1 MKAVERKSDLN
12 KRNSQDKNKHYSLN
26 KTIKVDS
33 GSGRLMT
40 GITSAFLL
48 YMLVIYP
55 LALHDHYFDITYTK
69 YTVFKVGVI
78 LFAVIWAMGLVI
90 VLTGINAGGM
100 KGRHAGGNVKVGTMD
115 KLKAVICDGVYG
127 TDICM
132 VLFFISGVMSFIMAE
147 DKKNAFT
154 GAQGRYC
161 GLAFMILIFIMYIIV
176 SARVSNME
184 KMWSLISMV
193 FVLVSS
199 VTFII
204 AILQNIG
211 FDPFKLL
218 DGINRKQRN
227 IYVSTFG
234 NIDIFG
240 SFICIALP
248 LFMGLYVTEKSN
260 IKRIVYGI
268 GVFAGFMAFIPANA
282 DVVFAGVGAAII
294 AVLFATVYMERVDRL
309 FELVMLGSG
318 GYLGMV
324 LLRML
329 VGTNGAKITGF
340 NRLAEHPALLVIIF
354 AVVLFIRLII
364 QVYINRNKTE
374 IYINENKSEVYINK
388 QKNGTGIKLIIA
400 LAVVIISVIAVIIY
414 GRKNN
419 LAMFDFND
427 KWGSYRGY
435 IWRRVTGLYGEL
447 PFVQKI
453 FGHGNESI
461 RSLMD
466 DRFYDEMLQV
476 TGTVYDNAHN
486 EYLQYLVTQGLL
498 GMLSYVGVV
507 GTAVITGVKK
517 IKKSP
522 YILGLLLAVISYGVQ
537 AIFNVN
543 QCITTP
549 YMFLMTAMLIGI
561 CRRATEE

>member
-12 KRNSQDKNKHYSLN
+12 KRNSQDKNKHYSVN

-282 DVVFAGVGAAII
+282 DVVFAGVGAAVI

-354 AVVLFIRLII
+354 AVGLFIRLII
-364 QVYINRNKTE
+364 RVYINRNKTE

-400 LAVVIISVIAVIIY
+400 LAVVLISGIAVIIY
-414 GRKNN
+414 GIKNN

-486 EYLQYLVTQGLL
+486 EYLQYLVTQGLF
-498 GMLSYVGVV
+498 GMLSYGGVV
-507 GTAVITGVKK
+507 VTAVIAGVKK

-522 YILGLLLAVISYGVQ
+522 YILGLLLAVVSYGVQ

-549 YMFLMTAMLIGI
+549 YMFIMTAMLIGM
-561 CRRATEE
+561 CRRASEE

>member
-90 VLTGINAGGM
+90 VLTGINAGDM

-193 FVLVSS
+193 FVMVSS

-211 FDPFKLL
+211 FDSFKLL

-507 GTAVITGVKK
+507 VTAAIAGVKK

-522 YILGLLLAVISYGVQ
+522 YILGLLLAVVSYGVQ

-549 YMFLMTAMLIGI
+549 YMFLMTAMLIGT
-561 CRRATEE
+561 CRRVSEE

>member
-12 KRNSQDKNKHYSLN
+12 KRNSQDKNKHYSVN

-40 GITSAFLL
+40 GITSVFLL

-90 VLTGINAGGM
+90 VLAGINAGGM
-100 KGRHAGGNVKVGTMD
+100 KGRHAGGNAKVGTMD

-400 LAVVIISVIAVIIY
+400 LAVVLISVIAVIIY

-507 GTAVITGVKK
+507 VTAAIAGVKK

-522 YILGLLLAVISYGVQ
+522 YILGLLLAVVSYGVQ

-549 YMFLMTAMLIGI
+549 YMFLMTAMLIGV
-561 CRRATEE
+561 CRRASEE

>member
-282 DVVFAGVGAAII
+282 DVVFAGVGAAVIT
-294 AVLFATVYMERVDRL
+294 VLFATVYMERVDRL

-324 LLRML
+324 LLRKL

-340 NRLAEHPALLVIIF
+340 NRLSEHLALLVIIF
-354 AVVLFIRLII
+354 AVALFIRLII
-364 QVYINRNKTE
+364 QVYINRNKDE
-374 IYINENKSEVYINK
+374 IYINKNKSEVYINK
-388 QKNGTGIKLIIA
+388 QKDRTGIKLIIV
-400 LAVVIISVIAVIIY
+400 LAVVLISGIAVIIY

-466 DRFYDEMLQV
+466 ERFYDEMLQV

-486 EYLQYLVTQGLL
+486 EYLQYLVTQGLF
-498 GMLSYVGVV
+498 GMLSYGGVV
-507 GTAVITGVKK
+507 VTAVIAGVKK

-522 YILGLLLAVISYGVQ
+522 YILGLLLAVVSYGVQ

-549 YMFLMTAMLIGI
+549 YMFIMTAMLIGM
-561 CRRATEE
+561 CRRASEE

>member
-12 KRNSQDKNKHYSLN
+12 KRNSQDKNKHYSVN

-324 LLRML
+324 LLRKL

-340 NRLAEHPALLVIIF
+340 NRLSEHPALLVIIF
-354 AVVLFIRLII
+354 AVALFIRVII
-364 QVYINRNKTE
+364 QVYINENKDE
-374 IYINENKSEVYINK
+374 IYINKNKSEVYINK
-388 QKNGTGIKLIIA
+388 QKDRTGIKLIIV
-400 LAVVIISVIAVIIY
+400 LAVVLISGIAVIIY
-414 GRKNN
+414 GIKNN
-419 LAMFDFND
+419 IAMFDFND

-486 EYLQYLVTQGLL
+486 EYLQYLVTQGLF
-498 GMLSYVGVV
+498 GMLSYGGVV
-507 GTAVITGVKK
+507 VTAVIAGVKK

-522 YILGLLLAVISYGVQ
+522 YILGLLLAVVSYGVQ

-549 YMFLMTAMLIGI
+549 YMFIMTAMLIGM
-561 CRRATEE
+561 CRRASEE

>member
-12 KRNSQDKNKHYSLN
+12 KRNSQDKNKHYSVN

-100 KGRHAGGNVKVGTMD
+100 KGRHAGGNAKVGTMD

-193 FVLVSS
+193 FVLFSS

-268 GVFAGFMAFIPANA
+268 GVFAGFMTFIPANA
-282 DVVFAGVGAAII
+282 DVVFAGVGAAVI

-354 AVVLFIRLII
+354 AVGLFIRLII

-374 IYINENKSEVYINK
+374 IYINENKGEVYINK

-400 LAVVIISVIAVIIY
+400 LAVVIISGIAVIIY

-486 EYLQYLVTQGLL
+486 EYLQYLVTQGLF
-498 GMLSYVGVV
+498 GMLSYGGVV
-507 GTAVITGVKK
+507 VTAVIAGVKK

-549 YMFLMTAMLIGI
+549 YMFLMTAMLIGV
-561 CRRATEE
+561 CRRASEE

>member
-12 KRNSQDKNKHYSLN
+12 KRNSQDKNKHYSVN

-69 YTVFKVGVI
+69 YTVFKVGMI

-282 DVVFAGVGAAII
+282 DVVFAGVGAAVIT
-294 AVLFATVYMERVDRL
+294 VLFATVYMERVDRL

-364 QVYINRNKTE
+364 QVYINKNKT
-374 IYINENKSEVYINK
+374 EVYINK

-400 LAVVIISVIAVIIY
+400 LAVVLISGIAVIIY

-507 GTAVITGVKK
+507 VAAAIAGVKK

-522 YILGLLLAVISYGVQ
+522 YILGLLLAVVSYGVQ

-549 YMFLMTAMLIGI
+549 YMFLMTAMLIGT
-561 CRRATEE
+561 CRRASEE

>member
-268 GVFAGFMAFIPANA
+268 GVFAGFMTFIPANA
-282 DVVFAGVGAAII
+282 DVVFAGVGAAVI

-400 LAVVIISVIAVIIY
+400 LAVVLISGIAVIIY

-486 EYLQYLVTQGLL
+486 EYLQYLVTQGLF
-498 GMLSYVGVV
+498 GMLSYGGVV
-507 GTAVITGVKK
+507 VTAVIAGVKK

-549 YMFLMTAMLIGI
+549 YMFLMTAMLICV
-561 CRRATEE
+561 CRRASEE

>member
-147 DKKNAFT
+147 DNKNAFT

-324 LLRML
+324 LLRKL

-340 NRLAEHPALLVIIF
+340 NRLSEHLALLVIIF
-354 AVVLFIRLII
+354 AVALFIRLII
-364 QVYINRNKTE
+364 QVYINRNKDE
-374 IYINENKSEVYINK
+374 IYINKNKSEVYINK
-388 QKNGTGIKLIIA
+388 QKDRTGIKLIIV
-400 LAVVIISVIAVIIY
+400 LAVVLISGIAVIIY

-466 DRFYDEMLQV
+466 ERFYDEMLQV

-549 YMFLMTAMLIGI
+549 YMFLMTAMLIGM

>member
-176 SARVSNME
+176 SAKVSNME

-364 QVYINRNKTE
+364 QVYINKNKT
-374 IYINENKSEVYINK
+374 EVYINK

-400 LAVVIISVIAVIIY
+400 LAVVLISGIAVIIY

-466 DRFYDEMLQV
+466 DWFYDEMLQV

-507 GTAVITGVKK
+507 VTAAIAGVKK

-522 YILGLLLAVISYGVQ
+522 YILGLLLAVVSYGVQ

-549 YMFLMTAMLIGI
+549 YMFLMTAMLIGT
-561 CRRATEE
+561 CRRASEE

>member
-90 VLTGINAGGM
+90 VFTGINAGDM
-100 KGRHAGGNVKVGTMD
+100 KGRHAGGNAKVGTMD

-324 LLRML
+324 LLRKL

-340 NRLAEHPALLVIIF
+340 NRLSEHPALLVIIF
-354 AVVLFIRLII
+354 AVALFIRLII

-374 IYINENKSEVYINK
+374 IYINENKGEVYINK

-400 LAVVIISVIAVIIY
+400 LAVVLISGIAVIIY

-466 DRFYDEMLQV
+466 ERFYDEMLQV

-507 GTAVITGVKK
+507 VTAAIAGVKK

-522 YILGLLLAVISYGVQ
+522 YILGLLLAVISYAIQ

-549 YMFLMTAMLIGI
+549 YMFLMTAMLIGV
-561 CRRATEE
+561 CRRASEE

>member
-12 KRNSQDKNKHYSLN
+12 KRNSQDKNKHYSVN

-132 VLFFISGVMSFIMAE
+132 VLFFVSGVMSFIMAE

-364 QVYINRNKTE
+364 QVYINKNKTE

-400 LAVVIISVIAVIIY
+400 LAVVLISGIAVIIY

-466 DRFYDEMLQV
+466 DRFYDEMLQI
-476 TGTVYDNAHN
+476 TGTEYDNAHN
-486 EYLQYLVTQGLL
+486 EYLQYLVTQGLF
-498 GMLSYVGVV
+498 GMLSYGGVV
-507 GTAVITGVKK
+507 VTAAIAGVKK

-549 YMFLMTAMLIGI
+549 YMFLMTAMLICV
-561 CRRATEE
+561 CRRASEE

>member
-12 KRNSQDKNKHYSLN
+12 KRNSQDKNKHYSVN

-90 VLTGINAGGM
+90 VLTGINAGDM
-100 KGRHAGGNVKVGTMD
+100 KGRHAGGNAKVGTMD

-340 NRLAEHPALLVIIF
+340 NRLAEHPALLVVIF

-400 LAVVIISVIAVIIY
+400 LAVVLISVIAVIIY

-507 GTAVITGVKK
+507 VTAAIAGVKK

-522 YILGLLLAVISYGVQ
+522 YILGLLLAVVSYGVQ

-549 YMFLMTAMLIGI
+549 YMFLMTAMLIGT
-561 CRRATEE
+561 CRRASEE

>member
-90 VLTGINAGGM
+90 VLTGINAGDM

-282 DVVFAGVGAAII
+282 DVVFAGVGATII

-400 LAVVIISVIAVIIY
+400 LAVVLISGIAVIIY

-549 YMFLMTAMLIGI
+549 YMFLMTAMLIGM

>member
-1 MKAVERKSDLN
+1 MKAAEKKSNLN
-12 KRNSQDKNKHYSLN
+12 KRNSQDKNKHYSVN

-78 LFAVIWAMGLVI
+78 LFAIIWSMGFMI

-100 KGRHAGGNVKVGTMD
+100 KGRRAGGNVNVGTMD
-115 KLKAVICDGVYG
+115 KLKAVICDRLCG

-132 VLFFISGVMSFIMAE
+132 TLFFLSGVMSFIMAE

-176 SARVSNME
+176 SARVSDTE
-184 KMWSLISMV
+184 KMWALISMV
-193 FVLVSS
+193 LVPVASITFV
-199 VTFII
+199 I

-260 IKRIVYGI
+260 IRRMVYGI
-268 GVFAGFMAFIPANA
+268 GVFTGFMAFIPANA
-282 DVVFAGVGAAII
+282 DVVFAGVGAAVI
-294 AVLFATVYMERVDRL
+294 AVLFATVYMERVERL

-324 LLRML
+324 LLRKL

-340 NRLAEHPALLVIIF
+340 NRLSEHPVLLVIIF
-354 AVVLFIRLII
+354 AVALFIRII
-364 QVYINRNKTE
+364 MQVC
-374 IYINENKSEVYINK
+374 INK
-388 QKNGTGIKLIIA
+388 QKGGTGIKLIIA
-400 LAVVIISVIAVIIY
+400 LAVVLISGIAVIVY

-466 DRFYDEMLQV
+466 DRFYDEMIQV

-486 EYLQYLVTQGLL
+486 EYLQYLVTQGLF
-498 GMLSYVGVV
+498 GMLSYGGVV
-507 GTAVITGVKK
+507 VTAVIAGVKK

-522 YILGLLLAVISYGVQ
+522 YILGLLLAVVSYAIQ

-549 YMFLMTAMLIGI
+549 YMFLMTAMLIGM

>member
-12 KRNSQDKNKHYSLN
+12 KRNSQDKNKHYSVN

-69 YTVFKVGVI
+69 YTVFKVGMI

-282 DVVFAGVGAAII
+282 DVVFAGVGATII

-400 LAVVIISVIAVIIY
+400 LAVVLISGIAVIIY

-476 TGTVYDNAHN
+476 TGTVYDNAHK

-549 YMFLMTAMLIGI
+549 YMFLMTAMLIGM

>member
-211 FDPFKLL
+211 FDSFKLL

-282 DVVFAGVGAAII
+282 DVVFAGVGAAVIT
-294 AVLFATVYMERVDRL
+294 VLFATVYMERVDRL

-324 LLRML
+324 LLRKL

-340 NRLAEHPALLVIIF
+340 NRLSEHLALLVIIF
-354 AVVLFIRLII
+354 AVALFIRLII
-364 QVYINRNKTE
+364 QVYINRNKDE
-374 IYINENKSEVYINK
+374 IYINKNKSEVYINK
-388 QKNGTGIKLIIA
+388 QKDRTGIKLIIV
-400 LAVVIISVIAVIIY
+400 LAVVLISGIAVIIY

-466 DRFYDEMLQV
+466 ERFYDEMLQV

-486 EYLQYLVTQGLL
+486 EYLQYLVTQGLF
-498 GMLSYVGVV
+498 GMLSYGGVV
-507 GTAVITGVKK
+507 VTAVIAGVKK

-522 YILGLLLAVISYGVQ
+522 YILGLLLAVVSYGVQ

-549 YMFLMTAMLIGI
+549 YMFIMTAMLIGM
-561 CRRATEE
+561 CRRASEE

>member
-12 KRNSQDKNKHYSLN
+12 KRNSQDKNKHYSVN

-132 VLFFISGVMSFIMAE
+132 VLFFVSGVMSFIMAE

-324 LLRML
+324 LLR
-329 VGTNGAKITGF
+329 TNGAKITGF

-364 QVYINRNKTE
+364 QVYINKNKTE

-400 LAVVIISVIAVIIY
+400 LAVVLISGIAVIIY

-466 DRFYDEMLQV
+466 DRFYDEMLQI

-486 EYLQYLVTQGLL
+486 EYLQYLVTQGLF
-498 GMLSYVGVV
+498 GMLSYGGVV
-507 GTAVITGVKK
+507 VTAAIAGVKK

-549 YMFLMTAMLIGI
+549 YMFLMTAMLICV
-561 CRRATEE
+561 CRRASEE

>member
-90 VLTGINAGGM
+90 VLTGINAGDM

-176 SARVSNME
+176 SARVSNMK

-282 DVVFAGVGAAII
+282 DVVFAGVGATII

-400 LAVVIISVIAVIIY
+400 LAVVLISGIAVIIY

-549 YMFLMTAMLIGI
+549 YMFLMTAMLIGM

>member
-12 KRNSQDKNKHYSLN
+12 KRNSQDKNKHYSVN

-309 FELVMLGSG
+309 FELVMFGSG

-324 LLRML
+324 LLRKL

-340 NRLAEHPALLVIIF
+340 NRLSEHPALLVIIF
-354 AVVLFIRLII
+354 AVALFIRLII
-364 QVYINRNKTE
+364 QVYINRNKDE
-374 IYINENKSEVYINK
+374 IYINKNKSEVYINK
-388 QKNGTGIKLIIA
+388 QKDRTGIKLIII
-400 LAVVIISVIAVIIY
+400 LAVVLISGIAVIIY

-466 DRFYDEMLQV
+466 ERFYDEMLQV

-486 EYLQYLVTQGLL
+486 EYLQYLVTQGLF
-498 GMLSYVGVV
+498 GMLSYGGVV
-507 GTAVITGVKK
+507 VTAVIAGVKK

-522 YILGLLLAVISYGVQ
+522 YILGLLLAVVSYGVQ

-549 YMFLMTAMLIGI
+549 YMFIMTAMLIGM
-561 CRRATEE
+561 CRRASEE

>member
-1 MKAVERKSDLN
+1 MKVVERKSDLN
-12 KRNSQDKNKHYSLN
+12 KRNSQDKNKHYSVN

-90 VLTGINAGGM
+90 VLTGINAGDM
-100 KGRHAGGNVKVGTMD
+100 KGRHAGGNAKVGTMD

-282 DVVFAGVGAAII
+282 DVVFAGVGAAVIT
-294 AVLFATVYMERVDRL
+294 VLFATVYMERVDRL

-364 QVYINRNKTE
+364 QVYINKNKT
-374 IYINENKSEVYINK
+374 EVYINK

-400 LAVVIISVIAVIIY
+400 LAVVLISGIAVIIY

-507 GTAVITGVKK
+507 VAAAIAGVKK

-522 YILGLLLAVISYGVQ
+522 YILGLLLAVVSYGVQ

-549 YMFLMTAMLIGI
+549 YMFLMTAMLIGT
-561 CRRATEE
+561 CRRASEE

>member
-12 KRNSQDKNKHYSLN
+12 KRNSQDKNKHYSVN

-90 VLTGINAGGM
+90 VLTGINAGDM
-100 KGRHAGGNVKVGTMD
+100 KGRHAGGNAKVGTMD

-282 DVVFAGVGAAII
+282 DVVFAGVGAAVIT
-294 AVLFATVYMERVDRL
+294 VLFATVYMERVDRL

-364 QVYINRNKTE
+364 QVYINKNKT
-374 IYINENKSEVYINK
+374 EVYINK

-400 LAVVIISVIAVIIY
+400 LAVVLISGIAVIIY

-507 GTAVITGVKK
+507 VTAAIAGVKK
-517 IKKSP
+517 
-522 YILGLLLAVISYGVQ
+522 
-537 AIFNVN
+537 
-543 QCITTP
+543 
-549 YMFLMTAMLIGI
+549 
-561 CRRATEE
+561 

>member
-12 KRNSQDKNKHYSLN
+12 KRNSQDKNKHYSVN

-100 KGRHAGGNVKVGTMD
+100 KGRHAGGNAKVGTMD

-324 LLRML
+324 LLRKL

-340 NRLAEHPALLVIIF
+340 NRLSEHPALLVIIF
-354 AVVLFIRLII
+354 AVALFIRVII
-364 QVYINRNKTE
+364 QVYINENKDE
-374 IYINENKSEVYINK
+374 IYINKNKSEVYINK
-388 QKNGTGIKLIIA
+388 QKDRTGIKLIIV
-400 LAVVIISVIAVIIY
+400 LAVVLISGIAVIIY
-414 GRKNN
+414 GIKNN

-486 EYLQYLVTQGLL
+486 EYLQYLVTQGLF
-498 GMLSYVGVV
+498 GMLSYGGVV
-507 GTAVITGVKK
+507 VTAVIAGVKK

-522 YILGLLLAVISYGVQ
+522 YILGLLLAVVSYGVQ

-549 YMFLMTAMLIGI
+549 YMFIMTAMLIGM
-561 CRRATEE
+561 CRRASEE

>member
-69 YTVFKVGVI
+69 YTVFKVGLI

-90 VLTGINAGGM
+90 VLTGINAGDM
-100 KGRHAGGNVKVGTMD
+100 KGRHAGGNAKVGTMD

-132 VLFFISGVMSFIMAE
+132 VLFFISGMMSFIMAE

-268 GVFAGFMAFIPANA
+268 GVFAGFMTFIPANA
-282 DVVFAGVGAAII
+282 DVVFAGVGAAVI

-340 NRLAEHPALLVIIF
+340 NRLAEHPSLLVIIF
-354 AVVLFIRLII
+354 AVGLFIRLII

-400 LAVVIISVIAVIIY
+400 LAVVLISGIAVIIY

-507 GTAVITGVKK
+507 VTAAIAGVKK
-517 IKKSP
+517 IKRSP
-522 YILGLLLAVISYGVQ
+522 YILGLFLAVVSYGVQ

-549 YMFLMTAMLIGI
+549 YMFLMTAMLIGT
-561 CRRATEE
+561 CRRVTEE

>member
-12 KRNSQDKNKHYSLN
+12 KRNSQDKNKHYSVN

-90 VLTGINAGGM
+90 VLTGINAGDM
-100 KGRHAGGNVKVGTMD
+100 KGRHAGGNAKVGTMD

-282 DVVFAGVGAAII
+282 DVVFAGVGAAVIT
-294 AVLFATVYMERVDRL
+294 VLFATVYMERVDRL

-364 QVYINRNKTE
+364 QVYINKNKT
-374 IYINENKSEVYINK
+374 EVYINK

-400 LAVVIISVIAVIIY
+400 LAVVLISGIAVIIY

-507 GTAVITGVKK
+507 VTAAIAGVKK

-522 YILGLLLAVISYGVQ
+522 YILGLLLAVVSYGVQ

-549 YMFLMTAMLIGI
+549 YMFLMTAMLIGT
-561 CRRATEE
+561 CRRVTEE

>member
-12 KRNSQDKNKHYSLN
+12 KRNSQDKNKHYSVN

-90 VLTGINAGGM
+90 VLAGINAGGM
-100 KGRHAGGNVKVGTMD
+100 KGRHAGGNAKVGTMD

-324 LLRML
+324 LLRKL

-340 NRLAEHPALLVIIF
+340 NRLSEHPALLVIIF
-354 AVVLFIRLII
+354 AVALFIRLII
-364 QVYINRNKTE
+364 QVYINRNKDE
-374 IYINENKSEVYINK
+374 IYINKNKSEVYINK
-388 QKNGTGIKLIIA
+388 QKDRTGIKLIIV
-400 LAVVIISVIAVIIY
+400 LAVVLISGIAVIIY

-466 DRFYDEMLQV
+466 ERFYDEMLQV

-486 EYLQYLVTQGLL
+486 EYLQYLVTQGLF
-498 GMLSYVGVV
+498 GMLSYGGVV
-507 GTAVITGVKK
+507 VTAVIAGVKK

-522 YILGLLLAVISYGVQ
+522 YILGLLLAVVSYGVQ

-549 YMFLMTAMLIGI
+549 YMFIMTAMLIGM
-561 CRRATEE
+561 CRRASEE

>member
-12 KRNSQDKNKHYSLN
+12 KRNSQDKNKHYSVN

-69 YTVFKVGVI
+69 YTVFKVGMI

-282 DVVFAGVGAAII
+282 DVVFAGVGAAVI

-354 AVVLFIRLII
+354 AVGLFIRLII

-374 IYINENKSEVYINK
+374 IYINENKGEVYINK

-507 GTAVITGVKK
+507 VAAAIAGVKK

-522 YILGLLLAVISYGVQ
+522 YILGLLLAVVSYGVQ

-549 YMFLMTAMLIGI
+549 YMFLMTAMLIGT
-561 CRRATEE
+561 CRRASEE

>member
-90 VLTGINAGGM
+90 VLTGINAGDM

-282 DVVFAGVGAAII
+282 DVVFAGVGATII

-364 QVYINRNKTE
+364 QVYIN
-374 IYINENKSEVYINK
+374 ENKSEVYINK

-400 LAVVIISVIAVIIY
+400 LAVVLISGIAVIIY

-549 YMFLMTAMLIGI
+549 YMFLMTAMLIGM

>member
-12 KRNSQDKNKHYSLN
+12 KRNSQDKNKHYSVN

-90 VLTGINAGGM
+90 VLAGINAGGM
-100 KGRHAGGNVKVGTMD
+100 KGRHAGGNAKVGTMD
-115 KLKAVICDGVYG
+115 KLKAVICDGVYE

-400 LAVVIISVIAVIIY
+400 LAVVLISVIAVIIY

-507 GTAVITGVKK
+507 VTAAIAGVKK

-522 YILGLLLAVISYGVQ
+522 YILGLLLAVVSYGVQ

-549 YMFLMTAMLIGI
+549 YMFLMTAMLIGV
-561 CRRATEE
+561 CRRASEE

>member
-282 DVVFAGVGAAII
+282 DVVFAGVGAAVI

-354 AVVLFIRLII
+354 AVGLFIRLII
-364 QVYINRNKTE
+364 RVYINRNKTE

-400 LAVVIISVIAVIIY
+400 LAVVLISGIAVIIY
-414 GRKNN
+414 GIKNN

-486 EYLQYLVTQGLL
+486 EYLQYLVTQGLF
-498 GMLSYVGVV
+498 GMLSYGGVV
-507 GTAVITGVKK
+507 VTAVIAGVKK

-522 YILGLLLAVISYGVQ
+522 YILGLLLAVVSYGVQ

-549 YMFLMTAMLIGI
+549 YMFIMTAMLIGM
-561 CRRATEE
+561 CRRASEE

>member
-12 KRNSQDKNKHYSLN
+12 KRNSQDKNKHYLVN

-132 VLFFISGVMSFIMAE
+132 VLFFVSGVMSFIMAE

-364 QVYINRNKTE
+364 QVYINKNKTE

-400 LAVVIISVIAVIIY
+400 LAVVLISGIAVIIY

-466 DRFYDEMLQV
+466 DRFYDEMLQI

-486 EYLQYLVTQGLL
+486 EYLQYLVTQGLF
-498 GMLSYVGVV
+498 GMLSYGGVV
-507 GTAVITGVKK
+507 VTAAIAGVKK

-549 YMFLMTAMLIGI
+549 YMFLMTAMLICV
-561 CRRATEE
+561 CRRASEE

>member
-12 KRNSQDKNKHYSLN
+12 KRNSQDKNKHYSVN

-90 VLTGINAGGM
+90 VLTGINAGDM
-100 KGRHAGGNVKVGTMD
+100 KGRHAGGNAKVGTMD

-282 DVVFAGVGAAII
+282 DVVFAGVGAAVI

-354 AVVLFIRLII
+354 AVGLFIRLII

-374 IYINENKSEVYINK
+374 IYINENKGEVYINK

-507 GTAVITGVKK
+507 VAAAIAGVKK

-522 YILGLLLAVISYGVQ
+522 YILGLLLAVVSYGVQ

-549 YMFLMTAMLIGI
+549 YMFLMTAMLIGT
-561 CRRATEE
+561 CRRASEE

>member
-12 KRNSQDKNKHYSLN
+12 KRNSQDKNKHYSVN

-132 VLFFISGVMSFIMAE
+132 VLFFVSGVMSFIMAE

-154 GAQGRYC
+154 GAQVRYC

-364 QVYINRNKTE
+364 QVYINKNKTE

-400 LAVVIISVIAVIIY
+400 LAVVLISGIAVIIY

-466 DRFYDEMLQV
+466 DRFYDEMLQI

-486 EYLQYLVTQGLL
+486 EYLQYLVTQGLF
-498 GMLSYVGVV
+498 GMLSYGGVV
-507 GTAVITGVKK
+507 VTAAIAGVKK

-549 YMFLMTAMLIGI
+549 YMFLMTAMLICV
-561 CRRATEE
+561 CRRASEE

>member
-1 MKAVERKSDLN
+1 MRAVERKSDLN

-282 DVVFAGVGAAII
+282 DVVFAGVGAAVI

-354 AVVLFIRLII
+354 AVGLFIRLII
-364 QVYINRNKTE
+364 RVYINRNKTE

-400 LAVVIISVIAVIIY
+400 LAVVLISGIAVIIY
-414 GRKNN
+414 GIKNN

-486 EYLQYLVTQGLL
+486 EYLQYLVTQGLF
-498 GMLSYVGVV
+498 GMLSYGGVV
-507 GTAVITGVKK
+507 VTAVIAGVKK

-522 YILGLLLAVISYGVQ
+522 YILGLLLAVVSYGVQ

-549 YMFLMTAMLIGI
+549 YMFIMTAMLIGM
-561 CRRATEE
+561 CRRASEE

>member
-90 VLTGINAGGM
+90 VLTGINAGDM

-282 DVVFAGVGAAII
+282 DVVFAGVGAAVI

-354 AVVLFIRLII
+354 AVGLFIRLII
-364 QVYINRNKTE
+364 RVYINRNKTE

-400 LAVVIISVIAVIIY
+400 LAVVLISGIAVIIY
-414 GRKNN
+414 GIKNN

-486 EYLQYLVTQGLL
+486 EYLQYLVTQGLF
-498 GMLSYVGVV
+498 GMLSYGGVV
-507 GTAVITGVKK
+507 VTAVIAGVKK

-522 YILGLLLAVISYGVQ
+522 YILGLLLAVVSYGVQ

-549 YMFLMTAMLIGI
+549 YMFIMTAMLIGM
-561 CRRATEE
+561 CRRASEE

>member
-12 KRNSQDKNKHYSLN
+12 KRNSQDKNKHYSVN

-90 VLTGINAGGM
+90 VLTGINAGDM
-100 KGRHAGGNVKVGTMD
+100 KGRHAGGNAKVGTMD

-176 SARVSNME
+176 SAKVSNME

-282 DVVFAGVGAAII
+282 DVVFAGVGAAVI
-294 AVLFATVYMERVDRL
+294 AVLFATVYMERVNRL

-354 AVVLFIRLII
+354 AVGLFIRLII

-400 LAVVIISVIAVIIY
+400 LAVVLISGIAVIIY

-461 RSLMD
+461 RSFMD

-507 GTAVITGVKK
+507 VTAAIAGVKK

-522 YILGLLLAVISYGVQ
+522 YILGLLLAVVSYGVQ

-549 YMFLMTAMLIGI
+549 YMFLMTAMLIGV
-561 CRRATEE
+561 CRRVSEE

>member
-268 GVFAGFMAFIPANA
+268 GVFAGFMTFIPANA
-282 DVVFAGVGAAII
+282 DVVFAGVGAAVI

-354 AVVLFIRLII
+354 AVGLFIRLII
-364 QVYINRNKTE
+364 QVYINRNKDE
-374 IYINENKSEVYINK
+374 IYINKNKSEVYINK
-388 QKNGTGIKLIIA
+388 QKDRTGIKLIIV
-400 LAVVIISVIAVIIY
+400 LAVVLISGIAVIIY

-466 DRFYDEMLQV
+466 ERFYDEMLQV

-486 EYLQYLVTQGLL
+486 EYLQYLVTQGLF
-498 GMLSYVGVV
+498 GMLSYGGVV
-507 GTAVITGVKK
+507 VTAVIAGVKK

-522 YILGLLLAVISYGVQ
+522 YILGLLLAVVSYGVQ

-549 YMFLMTAMLIGI
+549 YMFIMTAMLIGM
-561 CRRATEE
+561 CRRASEE

>member
-282 DVVFAGVGAAII
+282 DVVFAGVGAAVI

-309 FELVMLGSG
+309 FELVMFGSG

-324 LLRML
+324 LLRKL

-340 NRLAEHPALLVIIF
+340 NRLSEHPALLVIIF
-354 AVVLFIRLII
+354 AVALFIRLII
-364 QVYINRNKTE
+364 QVYINRNKDE
-374 IYINENKSEVYINK
+374 IYINKNKSEVYINK
-388 QKNGTGIKLIIA
+388 QKDRTGIKLIII
-400 LAVVIISVIAVIIY
+400 LAVVLISGIAVIIY

-466 DRFYDEMLQV
+466 ERFYDEMLQV

-486 EYLQYLVTQGLL
+486 EYLQYLVTQGLF
-498 GMLSYVGVV
+498 GMLSYGGVV
-507 GTAVITGVKK
+507 VTAVIAGVKK

-522 YILGLLLAVISYGVQ
+522 YILGLLLAVVSYGVQ

-549 YMFLMTAMLIGI
+549 YMFIMTAMLIGM
-561 CRRATEE
+561 CRRASEE

>member
-12 KRNSQDKNKHYSLN
+12 KRNSQDKNKHYSVN

-100 KGRHAGGNVKVGTMD
+100 KGRHAGGNAKVGTMD

-161 GLAFMILIFIMYIIV
+161 GLAFMMLIFIMYIIV

-324 LLRML
+324 LLRKL

-340 NRLAEHPALLVIIF
+340 NRLSEHPALLVIIF
-354 AVVLFIRLII
+354 AVALFIRVII
-364 QVYINRNKTE
+364 QVYINENKDE
-374 IYINENKSEVYINK
+374 IYINKNKSEVYINK
-388 QKNGTGIKLIIA
+388 QKDRTGIKLIIV
-400 LAVVIISVIAVIIY
+400 LAVVLISGIAVIIY
-414 GRKNN
+414 GIKNN

-486 EYLQYLVTQGLL
+486 EYLQYLVTQGLF
-498 GMLSYVGVV
+498 GMLSYGGVV
-507 GTAVITGVKK
+507 VTAVIAGVKK

-522 YILGLLLAVISYGVQ
+522 YILGLLLAVVSYGVQ

-549 YMFLMTAMLIGI
+549 YMFIMTAMLIGM
-561 CRRATEE
+561 CRRVTEE

>member
-12 KRNSQDKNKHYSLN
+12 KRNSQDKNKHYSVN

-90 VLTGINAGGM
+90 VLTGINAGDM
-100 KGRHAGGNVKVGTMD
+100 KGRHAGGNAKVGTMD

-176 SARVSNME
+176 SAKVSNME

-282 DVVFAGVGAAII
+282 DVVFAGVGATII

-400 LAVVIISVIAVIIY
+400 LAVVLISGIAVIIY

-507 GTAVITGVKK
+507 VTAAIAGVKK

-522 YILGLLLAVISYGVQ
+522 YILGLLLAVVSYGVQ

-549 YMFLMTAMLIGI
+549 YMFLMTAMLIGT
-561 CRRATEE
+561 CRRASEE